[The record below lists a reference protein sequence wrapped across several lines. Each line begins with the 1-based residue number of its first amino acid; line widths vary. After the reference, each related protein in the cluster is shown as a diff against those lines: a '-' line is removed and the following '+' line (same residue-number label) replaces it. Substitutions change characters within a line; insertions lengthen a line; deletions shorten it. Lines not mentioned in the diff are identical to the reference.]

1 MPLKIIDNEK
11 IRDIIGTLKNIN
23 IKDLQNIDARDV
35 VNILRQR
42 LAIVVNAVLVVVT
55 IAVMANVVK
64 SYGKKSQ
71 TLAGEIKQKEEKLE
85 VAREADRL
93 AKEHAAFLANFPAP
107 VAADQL
113 IKKLSE
119 FAAARKVQILSFSP
133 APVKERGDDY
143 ISVAEVQVNVSSD
156 TYRNIVLF
164 MRDIEDSPYALV
176 VGKWSAGMDEKK
188 VKEGA
193 GEIRTQTVK
202 ADMSVNSIRVKDVE
216 KDAKKK

>member
-1 MPLKIIDNEK
+1 MPLKTIDSDK
-11 IRDIIGTLKNIN
+11 IMDIIGKLKNIN
-23 IKDLQNIDARDV
+23 IKDLQNVDARDV
-35 VNILRQR
+35 ANFLRQR
-42 LAIVVNAVLVVVT
+42 LAIVVNVVLVVVT

-64 SYGKKSQ
+64 NYGKKSQ
-71 TLAGEIKQKEEKLE
+71 TLALEIKQKEEKLK

-93 AKEHAAFLANFPAP
+93 AKEHAAFLANFPVP
-107 VAADQL
+107 IAADQL

-119 FAAARKVQILSFSP
+119 FAAARQIQILSFSP

-143 ISVAEVQVNVSSD
+143 IMVAEVQLNVSSD

-176 VGKWSAGMDEKK
+176 VGKWSGRMDEKK

-202 ADMSVNSIRVKDVE
+202 ADMSVNSIRL
-216 KDAKKK
+216 KDAEKK